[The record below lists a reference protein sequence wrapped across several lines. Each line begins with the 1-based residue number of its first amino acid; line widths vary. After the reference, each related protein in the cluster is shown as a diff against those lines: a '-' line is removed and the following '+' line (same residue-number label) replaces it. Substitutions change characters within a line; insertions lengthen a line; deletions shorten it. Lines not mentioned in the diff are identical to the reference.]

1 MGHFWRMGFAL
12 HYASTHVT
20 RTVDNTMPTTALPR
34 IAIALGDPAG
44 IGPEIAL
51 KAALDPAVRA
61 ICRPVLFGDRGVLE
75 IHARASGLTPRLQS
89 VGNAKDTDSVDNNAT
104 ALVERPQFKPGALKL
119 GELAAA
125 HGLAALDSGRAAIE
139 AALRREVDAV
149 VAAPMTETA
158 IKMAGIEFDGYPSFV
173 ARCTNTPVEDAFLMI
188 CFEREAREMR
198 IVHTTLHVSLRRA
211 IELVTR
217 ERVLHTIAAAHAALQ
232 RIGVAA
238 PRIAVSGLNPHASEG
253 GLFGDDERLIIEPAI
268 ADAKAQGMT
277 ADGPF
282 GADTIFHKPGYDA
295 CVVMTHDQGHV
306 AAKSLAIDRT
316 AGLTIGTPILFSS
329 VAHGSAY
336 DIAGQNKASPRA
348 VIEAIRRLAGASALP
363 TD

>member
-1 MGHFWRMGFAL
+1 MTHRELPLIAL
-12 HYASTHVT
+12 
-20 RTVDNTMPTTALPR
+20 
-34 IAIALGDPAG
+34 ALGDPAG

-51 KAALDPAVRA
+51 KAALDASVRA
-61 ICRPVLFGDRGVLE
+61 ICRPVLFGDRSVLDT
-75 IHARASGLTPRLQS
+75 HARACGLEVQFQS
-89 VGNAKDTDSVDNNAT
+89 IATVKDARSVADNAIP
-104 ALVERPQFKPGALKL
+104 LVERPQFQPGELKI

-125 HGLAALDSGRAAIE
+125 HGLSALDSARAAIE
-139 AALRREVDAV
+139 AAMRGEADAV
-149 VAAPMTETA
+149 VAAPMTEAA
-158 IKMAGIEFDGYPSFV
+158 IKMADIEFDGYPTFV
-173 ARCTNTPVEDAFLMI
+173 ARCTHTPVEDAFLMI
-188 CFEREAREMR
+188 CFDREGREMR

-211 IELVTR
+211 IELVTC
-217 ERVLHTIAAAHAALQ
+217 ERVLHSIKAANTALK
-232 RIGVAA
+232 RIGIAS

-253 GLFGDDERLIIEPAI
+253 GMFGDDERLVIAPAI
-268 ADAKAQGMT
+268 ADAVALGIA

-348 VIEAIRRLAGASALP
+348 VIEAVRRLAGVNRA
-363 TD
+363 